1 MSVSTYIRDV
11 IPLSFTPQDDVTKG
25 IFQPYEDLCTRW
37 WPMALSCP
45 RTFIPFCAFLPHI
58 CWENLTLLVF
68 LFNLI
73 ILIFIFLL
81 KNKRHRFLRTKF
93 IRPVISVG
101 LTWVFSNRDALYNMP
116 DCVSKLAGLNLHKC
130 WVLRWY
136 LWYRVKIDCKTFRIF
151 AYAWAVKQKVWNEA
165 ENRERDCFFFS
176 LSSNALRACEAR
188 ALRARKTLTPRFYWF
203 LYWFW
208 EKNRLFCSLS

>member
-1 MSVSTYIRDV
+1 MSVSTYIREV

-25 IFQPYEDLCTRW
+25 IFQLCEDLCTRWWPMALSCPPQDDVTKGIFQLYEDLCTRW

-93 IRPVISVG
+93 IRPVISVE
-101 LTWVFSNRDALYNMP
+101 LSWVFSNRDALYNMP

-165 ENRERDCFFFS
+165 ENRERDWGET
-176 LSSNALRACEAR
+176 LKIRLTRPRA
-188 ALRARKTLTPRFYWF
+188 
-203 LYWFW
+203 
-208 EKNRLFCSLS
+208 

>member
-1 MSVSTYIRDV
+1 MSVSTYIREV

-81 KNKRHRFLRTKF
+81 KNKRNRFLRTKF
-93 IRPVISVG
+93 IQAVISVE
-101 LTWVFSNRDALYNMP
+101 LSSVFSNRDALYNMP

-136 LWYRVKIDCKTFRIF
+136 LWYRVKIDCKTFHILRT
-151 AYAWAVKQKVWNEA
+151 
-165 ENRERDCFFFS
+165 REQSNKRSRTRLKTESETGFFFLSPQTPYGRVRLARFERVRLLLHAFTDFFTDFRKKTDCF
-176 LSSNALRACEAR
+176 AV
-188 ALRARKTLTPRFYWF
+188 
-203 LYWFW
+203 
-208 EKNRLFCSLS
+208 